1 MDLLINKRR
10 ARRSDSRGVRVDEG
24 VLNGEDAQPTL
35 DAPESRTSEVLL
47 PDGIRPCTADD
58 ATPASLSLPLARCRG
73 IPPPEASSPTSDA
86 RKVTPTSTST
96 AAHDSAREKAAESAS
111 SRGRPHS

>member
-47 PDGIRPCTADD
+47 PDGIPSVYCR
-58 ATPASLSLPLARCRG
+58 RCDTG
-73 IPPPEASSPTSDA
+73 IPLPATRTLSRHPTSGGLITYFRCEEGHADFYF
-86 RKVTPTSTST
+86 
-96 AAHDSAREKAAESAS
+96 DSGTRFSAGEGS
-111 SRGRPHS
+111 